1 VILWRLEVEAKD
13 LRQGLGLFRC
23 SFSCINTRDVIAESI
38 DTLDLEVSIT
48 DWPKP
53 ALLAS
58 LIFEFLDDTL
68 VC

>member
-1 VILWRLEVEAKD
+1 VEAKD
-13 LRQGLGLFRC
+13 LRQGLGLLRC
-23 SFSCINTRDVIAESI
+23 SFSYINTRDVIAESI
-38 DTLDLEVSIT
+38 ETLDLEVSIT
-48 DWPKP
+48 DWPNP